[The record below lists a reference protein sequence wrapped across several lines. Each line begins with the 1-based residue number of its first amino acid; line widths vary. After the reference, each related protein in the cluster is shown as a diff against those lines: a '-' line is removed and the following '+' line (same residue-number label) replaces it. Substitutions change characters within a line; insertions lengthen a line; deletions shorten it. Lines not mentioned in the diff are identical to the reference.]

1 MTVGVPKECFVKNE
15 GLYRNIKKKLMES
28 DYLYYCVGAVLLSCL
43 LAGILIP
50 QILLISFRKK
60 LFDVSD
66 ERKIHSSTV
75 PRLGGIA
82 FGPVILFSVMFILA
96 LNMLL
101 NKVHIISVSE
111 QDSIQM
117 SLFICSGILLYL
129 VGIADDLIG
138 VRYRAKFI
146 VQIVCG
152 IMFVASGLWFS
163 DLFGLLGI
171 SGMPVYVGYPLTV
184 LMVVFFINSINLI
197 DGIDGLASGLTAVA
211 LLVYGF
217 VFLKVGDFIFALIA
231 FSAFG
236 VLLPFFYYNVFG
248 NVQKRKKIF
257 MGDTGSLTIGIIVS
271 AMTLRLM
278 SADEGLAEMDI
289 NPVIVAFTP
298 LIVPSFDVFRVVML
312 RFRNHTN
319 LFLPDKNHIH
329 HKLLA
334 AGMNQHSALI
344 SIVSFSLLLTLSN
357 IALDSYVNI
366 NILLVADVLIFT
378 IANIIISKFILKR
391 KTSQNKL

>member
-1 MTVGVPKECFVKNE
+1 MDSE
-15 GLYRNIKKKLMES
+15 YI
-28 DYLYYCVGAVLLSCL
+28 YYCVGAVLLSCL

-60 LFDVSD
+60 LFDIPD

-82 FGPVILFSVMFILA
+82 FGPVILFSVMFIIA

-101 NKVHIISVSE
+101 DDVQIFPVSW
-111 QDSIQM
+111 QDSIQVA
-117 SLFICSGILLYL
+117 LFICSCILLYL

-152 IMFVASGLWFS
+152 ISFVASGLW
-163 DLFGLLGI
+163 LFDFHGLLGI
-171 SGMPVYVGYPLTV
+171 GQIPAFVGYPLTV
-184 LMVVFFINSINLI
+184 LMVVFFINAINLI
-197 DGIDGLASGLTAVA
+197 DGIDGLASGLSAVA
-211 LLVYGF
+211 LFVYGF
-217 VFLKVGDFIFALIA
+217 VFLTVDDYIFALIA

-236 VLLPFFYYNVFG
+236 VLLPFFYFNVFG
-248 NVQKRKKIF
+248 NVKKRKKIF
-257 MGDTGSLTIGIIVS
+257 MGDTGSLTIGIILS

-278 SADEGLAEMDI
+278 SADEGLVEMEI
-289 NPVIVAFTP
+289 NSALVAFTP
-298 LIVPSFDVFRVVML
+298 LIVPSFDVFRVVLL
-312 RFRNHTN
+312 RLRNHTN

-334 AGMNQHSALI
+334 AGMSQHSALI

-366 NILLVADVLIFT
+366 NILLVADVLIYT
-378 IANIIISKFILKR
+378 VANILISKFILKR
-391 KTSQNKL
+391 KTSQN

>member
-1 MTVGVPKECFVKNE
+1 
-15 GLYRNIKKKLMES
+15 MES

-60 LFDVSD
+60 LFDVPN

-184 LMVVFFINSINLI
+184 LMVAFFINAINLI

-366 NILLVADVLIFT
+366 NILLIADVLIFT